1 MWLGPVAVAGSLLAT
16 ISHVAAQDQKPL
28 ADESVTKPAFT
39 VREQSSN
46 LCDAGAR
53 QFTGTVNVT
62 EDKSMFFCPHPGSEP
77 ISVY

>member
-1 MWLGPVAVAGSLLAT
+1 MWLGPVAVSLLAA

-28 ADESVTKPAFT
+28 SDELVTKPAFT
-39 VREQSSN
+39 VREQSSD

-62 EDKSMFFCPHPGSEP
+62 EDKSMFFCTHPSSELIP
-77 ISVY
+77 VY